1 MNQNERRTY
10 LIKYLLNENKQYQG
24 IDMPN
29 DSMQQKQLLRS
40 LMNVRMPEEIDDD
53 FIEIQDAY
61 LKKAIEEKGITDYK
75 DLVPVKDNIYV
86 WQGDITTLKCDAI
99 VNAANSGMTGC
110 YVPCHNCIDNCIHTY
125 AGIHTEPAERRQV
138 SRAAG
143 TRVGRPVYG

>member
-1 MNQNERRTY
+1 MNQNERRIY

-40 LMNVRMPEEIDDD
+40 LMNVRMPKEIDDG
-53 FIEIQDAY
+53 FIEIQNTY

-75 DLVPVKDNIYV
+75 DLVPVKENIYV

-110 YVPCHNCIDNCIHTY
+110 YVPCHNCIDN
-125 AGIHTEPAERRQV
+125 PMLN
-138 SRAAG
+138 
-143 TRVGRPVYG
+143 